1 MSELRMSV
9 ELVDRTLVAC
19 RVCGWVHY
27 LMTAA
32 EKRAHDQSI
41 ARYELSVAE
50 RDAYEL
56 EFRQCLRCETPSEKF
71 RIATRQEIDQAL
83 NRMVTPVLVGD
94 PPGDV

>member
-1 MSELRMSV
+1 MTELPMSV

-19 RVCGWVHY
+19 HVCGWVHY

-41 ARYELSVAE
+41 ARYELSVVE

-56 EFRQCLRCETPSEKF
+56 EFRQGLRCETPSQMF
-71 RIATRQEIDQAL
+71 RIATQQEKAQAL
-83 NRMVTPVLVGD
+83 NRMVTRALGGA

>member
-1 MSELRMSV
+1 MSV

-41 ARYELSVAE
+41 ARYELSVGE
-50 RDAYEL
+50 REAYEL
-56 EFRQCLRCETPSEKF
+56 EFRQCLRCETPSEMF
-71 RIATRQEIDQAL
+71 RIATPQETDQAF
-83 NRMVTPVLVGD
+83 NHMVTPVLVGD
-94 PPGDV
+94 PLDDV